1 MKKVRLIIVSV
12 AAILLIVTSLSGMLY
27 YYDAVLQKDS
37 EISHLEAQINE
48 KDIRIA
54 NLTSQVAN
62 LTSQLSDI
70 ENQLAG
76 VKNQAFARANIT
88 SITYDTIYPSVVVG
102 VSTIISFHVLV
113 TNTGLVQMNNATVLI
128 HNLAEH
134 QVAKNEYTCEA
145 TIPYVLPNQS
155 AQARCDLF
163 VDLNHYFEARGLTYQ
178 VTLIYDEQVLA
189 ERYYSIN

>member
-1 MKKVRLIIVSV
+1 MKKVRLIIVT
-12 AAILLIVTSLSGMLY
+12 AAIIMLLVTSLSGTLY
-27 YYDAVLQKDS
+27 YYNASLQKDS
-37 EISHLEAQINE
+37 EITQLETQINE
-48 KDIRIA
+48 KDIKIA
-54 NLTSQVAN
+54 NLTSQIAN
-62 LTSQLSDI
+62 LTRQISDI
-70 ENQLAG
+70 ENDIED

-134 QVAKNEYTCEA
+134 QVAKNEYSCEA

-163 VDLNHYFEARGLTYQ
+163 VDLNHYFEARDLTYQ
-178 VTLIYDEQVLA
+178 VTLIYDGQVLA